1 MVKILLGAAALL
13 LRPGSAF
20 LPQRASAHY
29 HSGGGRILMQLQS
42 PQQRRLLAS
51 VTGPIYDDDDDEG
64 NNETG
69 DQIHRIDITLFTK
82 EGCSLCDAAVDV
94 LRSVRTEYPHALHAI
109 DITDVGQ
116 IFYWDRY
123 KYDIPVF
130 HIDGQYWAKHR
141 LTADQ
146 ARAALRSYRETGTM
160 AGVVVGDEEPNAAA
174 HERRRPR
181 PPQQQ
186 QQ

>member
-1 MVKILLGAAALL
+1 MLR
-13 LRPGSAF
+13 RPGSAF
-20 LPQRASAHY
+20 LPHRTA
-29 HSGGGRILMQLQS
+29 GGRILLLQRQ
-42 PQQRRLLAS
+42 PPRRRFLAS

-64 NNETG
+64 KNETG

-109 DITDVGQ
+109 DITDVDQ

-130 HIDGQYWAKHR
+130 HINGQYWAKHR

-146 ARAALRSYRETGTM
+146 ARAALRLLRETGTV
-160 AGVVVGDEEPNAAA
+160 AEVVGDAEPNAAA
-174 HERRRPR
+174 QERRRPR
-181 PPQQQ
+181 PPPQQQ
-186 QQ
+186 

>member
-20 LPQRASAHY
+20 LPHRASAHY
-29 HSGGGRILMQLQS
+29 HSGGGRILLQLRRQS
-42 PQQRRLLAS
+42 PQQRRFLAS
-51 VTGPIYDDDDDEG
+51 VTGPIYDDDDAS
-64 NNETG
+64 NNG
-69 DQIHRIDITLFTK
+69 GRRIDITLFTK

-109 DITDVGQ
+109 DITDADQ
-116 IFYWDRY
+116 IIYWDRY

-130 HIDGQYWAKHR
+130 HINGRYWAKHR

-146 ARAALRSYRETGTM
+146 ARAALRLFRETGTV
-160 AGVVVGDEEPNAAA
+160 AGFVNDEEPNAAA
-174 HERRRPR
+174 QERRPR
-181 PPQQQ
+181 PPQPH
-186 QQ
+186 